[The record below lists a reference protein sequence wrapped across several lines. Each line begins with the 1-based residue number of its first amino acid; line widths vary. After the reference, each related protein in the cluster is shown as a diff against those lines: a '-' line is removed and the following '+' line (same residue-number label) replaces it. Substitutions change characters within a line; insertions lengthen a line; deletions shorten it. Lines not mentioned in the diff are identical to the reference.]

1 MGGVGA
7 RSSAISNE
15 IPLPTSLLRSANDG
29 RTAARSVSAGAK
41 GPGIPHTHP
50 SFAPRVGVGSASVLS
65 SSVRGPWAEEP
76 LGCVSRTRGFTASSD
91 NHPLQVV
98 AFLGFAPGC
107 FDRVRLLVWRQRPG
121 GEFGW
126 GGISVRPQRRCPKQ
140 GSVRTGIARGAQGQ
154 TALLTTRSSVTIL
167 AVKAWPCDP
176 SVPHPKCSRF

>member
-1 MGGVGA
+1 MMGGRQPA
-7 RSSAISNE
+7 RFRPVRKGQGFHTLIS
-15 IPLPTSLLRSANDG
+15 RSHL
-29 RTAARSVSAGAK
+29 VSAL
-41 GPGIPHTHP
+41 
-50 SFAPRVGVGSASVLS
+50 VVLRCCLRRCED
-65 SSVRGPWAEEP
+65 RGRGEP

>member
-1 MGGVGA
+1 MKYHYQHRCFAQPMMGGRQPA
-7 RSSAISNE
+7 RFRPVRKGQGFHTLI
-15 IPLPTSLLRSANDG
+15 LRSHLVLALVVLRCCLRQCGDRG
-29 RTAARSVSAGAK
+29 RRN
-41 GPGIPHTHP
+41 
-50 SFAPRVGVGSASVLS
+50 
-65 SSVRGPWAEEP
+65 PWAVCPGPAALP
-76 LGCVSRTRGFTASSD
+76 LRAITTRS
-91 NHPLQVV
+91 QVV